1 MRRRSDDDAAAFSA
15 LYRAASADVLAFLLR
30 RCPTPE
36 DAADCL
42 AETFLIA
49 WQKRAQLPSGRDAR
63 AWLFGVA
70 RNTMKR
76 SHERTGRAAGAVQAL
91 AGELATVGAV
101 QPGPESRGPD
111 PVLAAL
117 EDLTPV
123 DQEIITLIS
132 WEGLTPREIG
142 AVLGISPN
150 LVRVRAHRARAKL
163 RSVLGRDRINV
174 EGEPA
179 TLNK

>member
-1 MRRRSDDDAAAFSA
+1 MRRRSGDDAAAFSA
-15 LYRAASADVLAFLLR
+15 LYGATSADVLAFLLR

-36 DAADCL
+36 DAANCL

-49 WQKRAQLPSGRDAR
+49 WQKRDQLPPGRDSR

-70 RNTMKR
+70 RNTTRR
-76 SHERTGRAAGAVQAL
+76 SHERAGRAADTVQAL
-91 AGELATVGAV
+91 VRELAAAGAV
-101 QPGPESRGPD
+101 QPGPESPDPD

-117 EDLTPV
+117 EQLTPI
-123 DQEIITLIS
+123 DQEILTLTS

-142 AVLGISPN
+142 AVLGMSPN
-150 LVRVRAHRARAKL
+150 LVRVRAHRARARL
-163 RSVLGRDRINV
+163 RSMLGRQVVSV

-179 TLNK
+179 ALYR